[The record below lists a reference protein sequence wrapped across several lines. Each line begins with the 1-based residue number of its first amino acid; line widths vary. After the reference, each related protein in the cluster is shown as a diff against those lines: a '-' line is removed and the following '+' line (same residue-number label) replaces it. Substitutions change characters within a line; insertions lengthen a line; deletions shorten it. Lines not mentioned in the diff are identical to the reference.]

1 MVKRSNNDDS
11 RAQIVRSAKRLFQQY
26 GYKKTTVSDIA
37 KAMGKVKSAIYYYFP
52 DKESLLRAVIAEE
65 IGKLIRSIN
74 DAVQKASTPEEK
86 LRVYAFIR
94 SLEIRR
100 LSTEYTRFQAEYDQ
114 LFPLVKEIH
123 ERYDHFERDTL
134 KGILEVGMELGYF
147 NKTDSEV
154 LADAILLWLKGLEAQ
169 LSSFGSE
176 EALKEAVEH
185 LVNVLLFGIKVR

>member
-1 MVKRSNNDDS
+1 MVKRSNDEL
-11 RAQIVRSAKRLFQQY
+11 RAEIVGSAKRLFQQY

-52 DKESLLRAVIAEE
+52 DKESLLRAVIDEE
-65 IGKLIRSIN
+65 IGKLIRSIK
-74 DAVQKASTPEEK
+74 DAVGRASTPEEK
-86 LRVYAFIR
+86 LRAYALIR

-100 LSTEYTRFQAEYDQ
+100 LSTEYARFQEEYDQ

-134 KGILEVGMELGYF
+134 KGILEVGMELGHF
-147 NKTDSEV
+147 NKTDSAM

>member
-1 MVKRSNNDDS
+1 MVKRSNDEL
-11 RAQIVRSAKRLFQQY
+11 RAEIVGSAKRLFQQY

-52 DKESLLRAVIAEE
+52 DKESLLRAVIDEE

-134 KGILEVGMELGYF
+134 KGILEVGMELGHF
-147 NKTDSEV
+147 NKTDSAM

>member
-1 MVKRSNNDDS
+1 MVKRSNDEL
-11 RAQIVRSAKRLFQQY
+11 RAEIVGSAKRLFQQY

-52 DKESLLRAVIAEE
+52 DKESLLRAVIDEE

-134 KGILEVGMELGYF
+134 KGILEVGMELGHF

-154 LADAILLWLKGLEAQ
+154 LADTILLWLKGLEAQ

>member
-1 MVKRSNNDDS
+1 MVKRSNNDEL
-11 RAQIVRSAKRLFQQY
+11 RAEIVSSAKRLFQQY

-52 DKESLLRAVIAEE
+52 DKESLLRAVIDEE

-74 DAVQKASTPEEK
+74 DAVEMASTPEEK
-86 LRVYAFIR
+86 LKAYALTR
-94 SLEIRR
+94 SFEIRR
-100 LSTEYTRFQAEYDQ
+100 LSTEYARFQEEYDE
-114 LFPLVKEIH
+114 LYPLVKEIH

-134 KGILEVGMELGYF
+134 KSILEAGMELGRF

-169 LSSFGSE
+169 
-176 EALKEAVEH
+176 
-185 LVNVLLFGIKVR
+185 

>member
-1 MVKRSNNDDS
+1 MVKRSNDEL
-11 RAQIVRSAKRLFQQY
+11 RAEIVGSAKRLFQQY

-52 DKESLLRAVIAEE
+52 DKESLLTAVIDEE
-65 IGKLIRSIN
+65 IGKLIGSIN
-74 DAVQKASTPEEK
+74 DAVEMASTPEEK
-86 LRVYAFIR
+86 LKAYALTR
-94 SLEIRR
+94 SFEIRR
-100 LSTEYTRFQAEYDQ
+100 LSTEYARFQEEYDE
-114 LFPLVKEIH
+114 LYPLVKEIH

-134 KGILEVGMELGYF
+134 KSILEAGMELGRF
-147 NKTDSEV
+147 NKTDPEV

>member
-1 MVKRSNNDDS
+1 MVKRSNSDES
-11 RAQIVRSAKRLFQQY
+11 RAEIVSSAKRLFQQY

-52 DKESLLRAVIAEE
+52 DKESLLRAVIDEE
-65 IGKLIRSIN
+65 IGKLIGSIN
-74 DAVQKASTPEEK
+74 DAVGRASSPEEK
-86 LRVYAFIR
+86 LRAYALTR
-94 SLEIRR
+94 SFEIRR

-134 KGILEVGMELGYF
+134 KGILEVGMELGHF
-147 NKTDSEV
+147 NKTDSAM

>member
-1 MVKRSNNDDS
+1 MVKRSNSDES
-11 RAQIVRSAKRLFQQY
+11 RAEIVSSAKRLFQQY

-52 DKESLLRAVIAEE
+52 DKESLLRAVIDEE
-65 IGKLIRSIN
+65 IGKLIRSIK
-74 DAVQKASTPEEK
+74 DAVGRASTPEEK
-86 LRVYAFIR
+86 LRAYALIR

-100 LSTEYTRFQAEYDQ
+100 LSTEYTRFQEEYDE
-114 LFPLVKEIH
+114 LYPLVKEIH

-134 KGILEVGMELGYF
+134 KGILEVGMELGHF
-147 NKTDSEV
+147 NKTDSAM

>member
-1 MVKRSNNDDS
+1 
-11 RAQIVRSAKRLFQQY
+11 
-26 GYKKTTVSDIA
+26 
-37 KAMGKVKSAIYYYFP
+37 
-52 DKESLLRAVIAEE
+52 LLRAVIDEE
-65 IGKLIRSIN
+65 IGKLIGSIN
-74 DAVQKASTPEEK
+74 DAVEMASTPEEK
-86 LRVYAFIR
+86 LKAYALTRSFGIR
-94 SLEIRR
+94 S
-100 LSTEYTRFQAEYDQ
+100 LSTEYARFQEEYDE
-114 LFPLVKEIH
+114 LYPLVKEIH

-134 KGILEVGMELGYF
+134 KSILEAGMELGRF

>member
-1 MVKRSNNDDS
+1 MVKRSNDES
-11 RAQIVRSAKRLFQQY
+11 RAEIVSSAKRLFQQY

-52 DKESLLRAVIAEE
+52 DKESLLRAVIDEE
-65 IGKLIRSIN
+65 IGKLIRSIK
-74 DAVQKASTPEEK
+74 DAVGRASTPEEK
-86 LRVYAFIR
+86 LRAYALIR

-100 LSTEYTRFQAEYDQ
+100 LSTEYARFQEEYDQ

-134 KGILEVGMELGYF
+134 EGILEVGMELGHF

-154 LADAILLWLKGLEAQ
+154 LADTILLWLKGLEAQ

>member
-1 MVKRSNNDDS
+1 MVKRSNNDES
-11 RAQIVRSAKRLFQQY
+11 RAEIVRSAKRLFQQY
-26 GYKKTTVSDIA
+26 GYRKTTVSDIA
-37 KAMGKVKSAIYYYFP
+37 KALGKVKSAIYYYFP
-52 DKESLLRAVIAEE
+52 DKESLLTAVIDEE
-65 IGKLIRSIN
+65 IGKLIGSIN
-74 DAVQKASTPEEK
+74 DAVEMASTPEEK
-86 LRVYAFIR
+86 LKAYALTR
-94 SLEIRR
+94 SFEIRR
-100 LSTEYTRFQAEYDQ
+100 LSTEYARFQEVYDE
-114 LFPLVKEIH
+114 LYPLVKEIH

-134 KGILEVGMELGYF
+134 RSILEAGMELGRF